1 MSKKP
6 DQEKPP
12 GADCH
17 CGNVISF
24 PGDLTLRVG
33 KPTVF
38 TAGESTFE
46 YRATKFV
53 AWAGTALV
61 FVMVI
66 AGMFAALFRQPLTCL
81 ALAIAAIPLSMVVMK
96 WRDRI

>member
-12 GADCH
+12 GADCR
-17 CGNVISF
+17 CGNIISLSNVEF
-24 PGDLTLRVG
+24 GPHSQVG
-33 KPTVF
+33 
-38 TAGESTFE
+38 ELSTISD
-46 YRATKFV
+46 RAAQFV

-96 WRDRI
+96 WRERV